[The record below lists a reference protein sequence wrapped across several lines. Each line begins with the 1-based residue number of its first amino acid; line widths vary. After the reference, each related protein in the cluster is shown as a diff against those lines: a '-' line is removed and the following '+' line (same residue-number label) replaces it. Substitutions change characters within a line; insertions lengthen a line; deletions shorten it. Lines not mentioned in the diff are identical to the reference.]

1 MSREL
6 PTMFQVSDNASREN
20 LSGYYVSTYI
30 LSLTGHFY
38 LQLFCLIL

>member
-6 PTMFQVSDNASREN
+6 PTVFQVSDNASREN
-20 LSGYYVSTYI
+20 IGGNYFSTNV

-38 LQLFCLIL
+38 